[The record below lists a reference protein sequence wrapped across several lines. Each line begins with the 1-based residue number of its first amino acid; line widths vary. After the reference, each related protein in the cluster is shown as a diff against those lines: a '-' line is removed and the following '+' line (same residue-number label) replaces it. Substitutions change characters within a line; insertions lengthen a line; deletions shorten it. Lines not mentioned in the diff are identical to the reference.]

1 MGTYEG
7 GPFFK
12 NMGTPFEQSEE
23 SFRKT
28 GEDEED
34 ERQLNVMIE

>member
-7 GPFFK
+7 GPLFK

-23 SFRKT
+23 RFRKT
-28 GEDEED
+28 GED